1 MYDTF
6 DDVFLFFFFL
16 ERENREIFIY
26 FRRIHRFRVGGE
38 AMKFE
43 NRWTRNDGH
52 IYDLCVSLGGRIGR
66 ASYCTDR
73 PLGCLLYTLVH
84 RVLPVTRT
92 YLRGISR
99 RRVNKLERVSN
110 Y

>member
-6 DDVFLFFFFL
+6 DDVFFFFFFWNAKIVKFL
-16 ERENREIFIY
+16 YIFGGYIV
-26 FRRIHRFRVGGE
+26 VGGE

-43 NRWTRNDGH
+43 NRWIRNDGH

-99 RRVNKLERVSN
+99 RRVNKPERVSN